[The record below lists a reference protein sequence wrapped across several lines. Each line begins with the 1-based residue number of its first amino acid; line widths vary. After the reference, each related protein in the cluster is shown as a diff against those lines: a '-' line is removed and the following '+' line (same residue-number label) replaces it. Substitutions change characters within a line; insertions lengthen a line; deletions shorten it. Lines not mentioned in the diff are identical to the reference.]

1 MPRVSDKIT
10 SETYAGKVG
19 RVGRLSRD
27 QTLRRSRRLAI
38 IKHTVNRAGQLAAV
52 IFFVTIGAA
61 VLLRIVPG
69 DPART
74 ILGSHATPQSLDA
87 LRQQLGLN
95 QSIPSQ
101 VAQTI
106 VRLMHANLGTSIV
119 YRGQSVLSV
128 VAPSFG
134 VTASL
139 IGVTMLISVIVGI
152 PIGLGLA
159 MSRRSFPDLAG
170 RLALTVAI
178 AVPSFLVG
186 LLLLLGVSLKLGW
199 APPGGW
205 AGSWPANARYVSLPA
220 MALTAY
226 LGPLIARTVRQ
237 SAQDT
242 ISQPFIEAACA
253 RGIPRRRVIW
263 RYIFPNAL
271 LPVITI
277 LGYNASILISGAV
290 TVEAVFALPG
300 VGQVLT
306 TSVQARDY
314 PVVQGIA
321 LITAIGVVAINLLT
335 DVVYALLDPRI
346 STAA

>member
-1 MPRVSDKIT
+1 MSDKIT
-10 SETYAGKVG
+10 SATHSREEVG
-19 RVGRLSRD
+19 RIGRLSRN
-27 QTLRRSRRLAI
+27 QALRRSRRFVI
-38 IKHTVNRAGQLAAV
+38 IKQTVDRVGQLAAV
-52 IFFVTIGAA
+52 VFFVTVGTA
-61 VLLRIVPG
+61 VLLRVVPG

-74 ILGSHATPQSLDA
+74 ILGSHATPQSLGA
-87 LRQQLGLN
+87 LRRQLGLN
-95 QSIPSQ
+95 ESVPSQ

-106 VRLMHANLGTSIV
+106 VRLVHANLGTSIV

-139 IGVTMLISVIVGI
+139 VGVTMLMSVIVGI

-159 MSRRSFPDLAG
+159 VSRSSFPDLVG

-205 AGSWPANARYVSLPA
+205 AGSWPTNARYVWLPA
-220 MALTAY
+220 VALTAY
-226 LGPLIARTVRQ
+226 LGPVIARAVRQ
-237 SAQDT
+237 MAQDT

-263 RYIFPNAL
+263 RYVFPNAL
-271 LPVITI
+271 LPVITL
-277 LGYNASILISGAV
+277 LGYSASILISGAV

-300 VGQVLT
+300 VGQILT

-335 DVVYALLDPRI
+335 DVIYTLLDPRI
-346 STAA
+346 GAAA

>member
-1 MPRVSDKIT
+1 MRTP
-10 SETYAGKVG
+10 YAGDDAG
-19 RVGRLSRD
+19 RGGRPSRD
-27 QTLRRSRRLAI
+27 PAPRRSRRLGVIQHATYRI
-38 IKHTVNRAGQLAAV
+38 VQLAAV
-52 IFFVTIGAA
+52 VFFVTVGTA

-74 ILGSHATPQSLDA
+74 ILGSHATPQSLQA
-87 LRQQLGLN
+87 LRRQLGLN
-95 QSIPSQ
+95 EPVSDQ
-101 VAQTI
+101 VSQTI
-106 VRLMHANLGTSIV
+106 VRIAHANLGTSII

-139 IGVTMLISVIVGI
+139 VGVTILMSVIAGI

-159 MSRRSFPDLAG
+159 ISRSSFPDLAG
-170 RLALTVAI
+170 RLVLTIAI

-186 LLLLLGVSLKLGW
+186 LLLLLGISLKLGW

-205 AGSWPANARYVSLPA
+205 AGSWPANARYVWLPA
-220 MALTAY
+220 VALTAY
-226 LGPLIARTVRQ
+226 LGPVIARAVRQ
-237 SAQDT
+237 AAQDT
-242 ISQPFIEAACA
+242 IGQEFVEAARA
-253 RGIPRRRVIW
+253 RGIPRRRIIW

-271 LPVITI
+271 LPVITL

-300 VGQVLT
+300 VGQVLA

-321 LITAIGVVAINLLT
+321 LITAVGVVAINLLT
-335 DVVYALLDPRI
+335 DVVYVLLDPRI
-346 STAA
+346 TDQS